1 MQEKGRQIVMG
12 VEWCRKGKRALSIRA
27 LLESQ
32 CMSSEIHFKLLSLN
46 FIILCLLQI
55 VNLLRGQIL
64 PKNKNN
70 HPNLKVQKD
79 VNYVSFFT
87 VILLLSLLLKQVHS
101 CVDQRRYLDNLFI

>member
-1 MQEKGRQIVMG
+1 VMG

-64 PKNKNN
+64 PKKQKQ
-70 HPNLKVQKD
+70 PPKFESTKGCQLCLLFYCYSSLKL
-79 VNYVSFFT
+79 T
-87 VILLLSLLLKQVHS
+87 VKTSTFL
-101 CVDQRRYLDNLFI
+101 C